1 MKAVIVNAIAIVI
14 GSIIGLLFGNRLN
27 KRYQEVV
34 MTVVGLCVL
43 YIGIDSVLQT
53 DNMLILIIS
62 SIVGTLIGTW
72 LNIEEKL
79 NSLGSLLKK
88 PFKNVKNENF
98 VDGFV
103 TSTLIFAVGA
113 MTIVGSI
120 EAGLLGKY
128 DVLYT
133 KSIIDFITAIVLAS
147 SLGLGVIFS
156 SLSVSLFEGC
166 IVLIAIF
173 SSGLFSDVL
182 IANISG
188 VGGIL
193 IIALSLK
200 VLNIKEIEVANM
212 LPAVVIPIV
221 FEVVTRF
228 I

>member
-1 MKAVIVNAIAIVI
+1 MKAVIVNAIAIII

-27 KRYQEVV
+27 KKYQEVV

-72 LNIEEKL
+72 MNIEEKL

-133 KSIIDFITAIVLAS
+133 KSIIDFITSIVLAS

-156 SLSVSLFEGC
+156 FLSVSLFEGC
-166 IVLIAIF
+166 IVLIAIL